1 MKKLI
6 ILFLAL
12 LTVNSYAQD
21 TKKKKT
27 EQLVI
32 KTTTVCDMCKE
43 TIEKNMIY
51 EKGVKKVVVDLEA
64 SAVNVEYDPRK
75 NTPEDLRT
83 ALIDLGYGADGVPG
97 SEKAFAKLPE
107 CCQKEGCGK
116 VAPERN
122 EK

>member
-6 ILFLAL
+6 ILLFAL
-12 LTVNSYAQD
+12 LTINSYAQD
-21 TKKKKT
+21 TKKNT
-27 EQLVI
+27 EHLDI
-32 KTTTVCDMCKE
+32 HTTSVCDMCKT
-43 TIEKNMIY
+43 TIEENMIY
-51 EKGVKKVVVDLEA
+51 EKGVKSVVLDLD
-64 SAVNVEYDPRK
+64 SNAVHIEFDPRK
-75 NTPEDLRT
+75 NSPEKLRA

-97 SEKAFAKLPE
+97 NEKAFAKLPD

>member
-12 LTVNSYAQD
+12 LTVNGYAQD
-21 TKKKKT
+21 TKKKT

-32 KTTTVCDMCKE
+32 NTTTVCGMCKK
-43 TIEKNMIY
+43 TIEENMIY
-51 EKGVKKVVVDLEA
+51 EKGVKSVVVDLEA
-64 SAVNVEYDPRK
+64 SAVNVEYDARK

-116 VAPERN
+116 VGPEGN